1 MPLLN
6 FTGLDFE
13 QIKTTLKDYLKS
25 NSDFTDYDFE
35 GSNLSTILNVL
46 AYNTYITSYNANM
59 LSNEVFIDSATLRE
73 NVVSFARNIVFTLP
87 GEKFFDSDFGSEV
100 SATLF
105 ENIDDVS
112 AITIRDEIEYIINTY
127 EPRVK
132 LMNVDSV
139 ANYDNNEYNVMI
151 TYQIIGSDTPPQEL
165 EFVLLPSR

>member
-1 MPLLN
+1 MPLERVKQ
-6 FTGLDFE
+6 GY
-13 QIKTTLKDYLKS
+13 KDLSMSFKS
-25 NSDFTDYDFE
+25 NP
-35 GSNLSTILNVL
+35 LNDDPIGL
-46 AYNTYITSYNANM
+46 KNQ
-59 LSNEVFIDSATLRE
+59 SAIAR
-73 NVVSFARNIVFTLP
+73 SIRNIVFTLP

-151 TYQIIGSDTPPQEL
+151 TYQIIGSDTPPQDL

>member
-1 MPLLN
+1 MPLERVKQGYKDLSMSFKSNPLN
-6 FTGLDFE
+6 DDLIG
-13 QIKTTLKDYLKS
+13 LKDQ
-25 NSDFTDYDFE
+25 
-35 GSNLSTILNVL
+35 
-46 AYNTYITSYNANM
+46 
-59 LSNEVFIDSATLRE
+59 SAIAR
-73 NVVSFARNIVFTLP
+73 SIRNIVFTLP

-151 TYQIIGSDTPPQEL
+151 TYQIIGSDTPPQDL